1 MCTEVDLSFNGR
13 LYIKLQSIS
22 LTTSSYLD
30 TAAWYYGSK
39 APPLPLPYMKAKIV
53 L

>member
-1 MCTEVDLSFNGR
+1 MCTEVDLSFNER
-13 LYIKLQSIS
+13 LFIKLQSIS